1 MKLCKISNERKRM
14 AVFFFV
20 FLILYTVSFAVLEQ
34 RVVPM
39 NMMMCELD
47 ALIPFSEFFVIPYF
61 FWFLYLVLTV
71 GYFLLFCSDDSEV
84 KSLLKSFMAG
94 MSVFL
99 FVSLVFPNGHTL
111 RPVLRTEGF
120 CMSLVEFLYSIDTP
134 TNVFPSMHV
143 FLSICC
149 AAALLR
155 QRNLTEKK
163 GFSFSVVIVSGL
175 IVLSTCFL
183 KQHSIIDV
191 IGAFVLNG
199 ICWLL
204 FYPHELKMNSLFYRR
219 KKCAAE

>member
-84 KSLLKSFMAG
+84 KSLLKSFP
-94 MSVFL
+94 SHRRL
-99 FVSLVFPNGHTL
+99 SQNGSAIPH
-111 RPVLRTEGF
+111 
-120 CMSLVEFLYSIDTP
+120 TP
-134 TNVFPSMHV
+134 T
-143 FLSICC
+143 
-149 AAALLR
+149 
-155 QRNLTEKK
+155 LTVCRHWQKRL
-163 GFSFSVVIVSGL
+163 V
-175 IVLSTCFL
+175 
-183 KQHSIIDV
+183 
-191 IGAFVLNG
+191 
-199 ICWLL
+199 
-204 FYPHELKMNSLFYRR
+204 
-219 KKCAAE
+219 